1 MKEIAFSGT
10 LAETPFPQVLFK
22 IWQNERSGRLR
33 LQKGPEERS
42 LYFDKGHIV
51 VENETFSDSDF
62 LAALVKKKVI
72 EPEEGEACRR
82 FAQEHGASLIKAL
95 SELGLISPQLL
106 WKLIESFFARQL
118 FSLFDLPRGDFFFE
132 PGDQVQD
139 HHRFGL
145 LQTHAFILQGVRRMQ
160 NSWIMEQFLPAEDRA
175 IQVSAP
181 YFLHL
186 LNLEAHEKYAL
197 EILGNASTLKSFYD
211 RSELGKKESQKILFA
226 FFNLGIASVVDK
238 NQKAKATAECFAF
251 DPGKIQESFDEK
263 CAAIYKYVSKEL
275 GLVAQNVLNKCLE
288 EIRPSLGPLFQKMQ
302 LLPDGRIEVDAAVKM
317 SVNHLAEDLFKN
329 LVKGYEEILMAEV
342 LAVKKSL
349 GNVHESA
356 LVKNLEKV
364 GCL

>member
-1 MKEIAFSGT
+1 MKEILFSGS
-10 LAETPFPQVLFK
+10 LVEVPFPQLLFK

-33 LQKGPEERS
+33 LQKGTGEKS
-42 LYFDKGHIV
+42 LYFDKGHVV
-51 VENETFSDSDF
+51 VENETFSDKDF

-72 EPEEGEACRR
+72 ESEEAGECER
-82 FAQEHGASLIKAL
+82 FAEENNASLIKAL

-118 FSLFDLPRGDFFFE
+118 FSLFDLSRGDFAFE

-160 NSWIMEQFLPAEDRA
+160 NFWIMEQFLPVEDEA

-186 LNLEAHEKYAL
+186 LSLEAHEKYAL
-197 EILGNASTLKSFYD
+197 QILSGSANLKSFYG
-211 RSELGKKESQKILFA
+211 RCELGRRESRKILFA
-226 FFNLGIASVVDK
+226 FFSLGIMSVVDK
-238 NQKAKATAECFAF
+238 NQKTKATTEYFAL
-251 DPGKIQESFDEK
+251 DPGKIQASFDEK
-263 CAAIYKYVSKEL
+263 CAYIYKYVSKEL
-275 GLVAQNVLNKCLE
+275 GLVAQNVISKCIE

-302 LLPDGRIEVDAAVKM
+302 LLPDGRIEVDTAVQT

-329 LVKGYEEILMAEV
+329 LVKGYEEILVAEV

-349 GNVHESA
+349 GNAHETG

>member
-1 MKEIAFSGT
+1 MKEILFSGS
-10 LAETPFPQVLFK
+10 LAEMPFPQLLFK
-22 IWQNERSGRLR
+22 IWQNERSGCLR

-51 VENETFSDSDF
+51 VENETFSDKDF

-72 EPEEGEACRR
+72 EPDEAEECER
-82 FAQEHGASLIKAL
+82 FAGAHSASLIRAL

-118 FSLFDLPRGDFFFE
+118 FSLFDLPRGDFAFE

-145 LQTHAFILQGVRRMQ
+145 IQTHAFILQGVRRMQ
-160 NSWIMEQFLPAEDRA
+160 NSWIMEQFLPAEDQA

-197 EILGNASTLKSFYD
+197 QILSSSASLKSFYD
-211 RSELGKKESQKILFA
+211 RCELGRKEGQKILFA

-238 NQKAKATAECFAF
+238 NQKAKTTAECFAF
-251 DPGKIQESFDEK
+251 DPGKIQASFDEK
-263 CAAIYKYVSKEL
+263 CATIYKYVSKEL